1 MHRWNHHIWGNRE
14 LSAAEKL
21 VMLYLLERA
30 NKDGVCWPSLNTIAR
45 DTGLTRR
52 GVIGILRRLRDA
64 GYITWKQVGQ
74 TNTYRVA
81 VDRLVNE
88 VHQGSEPGS
97 PGVVNQVH
105 QVVNEVHQ
113 VVNEV
118 HQVVN
123 EVHQG
128 SEPGSPGVVNA
139 VHPNHPIELST
150 EPPIE
155 PPIEPPNNNPPLY
168 PPPNAAPQ
176 EPPSSPA
183 AVAVGGEALQ
193 TQNPQTPKAAPNRE
207 SEVLALTQNLPAAG
221 AGPVPTMTP
230 DEARTALQ
238 ERIPQRIPPP
248 PQVPG
253 EMVRELRE
261 AGLWERFSALRRYA
275 RDTRAWHEWLAGPV
289 AAQWRRLGSGF
300 APALRGAL
308 EGMAS
313 RPDLA
318 RPLIWLERQLER
330 ATPPPPPPPPKTR
343 EEELVDQ
350 VVRAPTLEEA
360 VDAFLE
366 WAREVNANERPVA

>member
-1 MHRWNHHIWGNRE
+1 MYRWNHHIWDNRE

-64 GYITWKQVGQ
+64 GYITWEQVGQ

-88 VHQGSEPGS
+88 VHQVVNEVHQGGEPGS
-97 PGVVNQVH
+97 PGVVN
-105 QVVNEVHQ
+105 
-113 VVNEV
+113 
-118 HQVVN
+118 
-123 EVHQG
+123 G
-128 SEPGSPGVVNA
+128 

-150 EPPIE
+150 E

-176 EPPSSPA
+176 DPPSSPP

-221 AGPVPTMTP
+221 AGPATKMTP